1 MLFIDLINKVDKK
14 AVLEYIG
21 KKEGKGIIPEFE
33 ELLKNLKQKEV
44 IKSENL
50 KLFIVEQ
57 KDYFSE
63 EKYLSVLGYNIDDG
77 EKYALDFNKWSE
89 WLGYEVVDKSVNEIG
104 DVVFV
109 AECLLEMTLLGFDE
123 ACIQDEINELIRIEE
138 EIKLGEGKFYTT
150 EEVAAKLNEKYGWD
164 LRVEERSKEEIDNRK
179 EEIDKLIK
187 YNEDKIKYILSD
199 ILK

>member
-1 MLFIDLINKVDKK
+1 MLFIDLINKVDKR

-21 KKEGKGIIPEFE
+21 KKESKGIIPEFE
-33 ELLKNLKQKEV
+33 ELLKDLEQKKV
-44 IKSENL
+44 IQSENL

-89 WLGYEVVDKSVNEIG
+89 WLGYEVVDKSVTEIG
-104 DVVFV
+104 EVVFV

-123 ACIQDEINELIRIEE
+123 DCIQDEINELLRIEE
-138 EIKLGEGKFYTT
+138 KIKSGDGKFYTL
-150 EEVAAKLNEKYGWD
+150 EEVKTKFNEEYGWD
-164 LRVEERSKEEIDNRK
+164 LRIEERSK
-179 EEIDKLIK
+179 
-187 YNEDKIKYILSD
+187 
-199 ILK
+199 